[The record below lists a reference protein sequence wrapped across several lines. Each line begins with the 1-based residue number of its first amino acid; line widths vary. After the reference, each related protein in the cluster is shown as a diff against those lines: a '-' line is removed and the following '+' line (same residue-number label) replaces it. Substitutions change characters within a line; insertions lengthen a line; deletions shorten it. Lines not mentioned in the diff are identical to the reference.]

1 MLIFKSKKMK
11 KILVIATM
19 LAISA
24 SCSDDY
30 LESDLENIVT
40 DETISELAEESP
52 EALLSTASSFDTGT
66 INNMRTFNVAGSGG
80 NHNDYGQKSIDLMMD
95 IMSNDMIDSNNGWWY
110 DDLYKYIGRTQE
122 SGTETN
128 TIWDYYYEII
138 KGANQTITLIG
149 GLDES
154 VLTQDL
160 TYVLSRSKVVRG
172 LAYLQLIQIYQKG
185 NPAMSDAGVPI
196 IDPTADLV
204 NGPGFGRLT
213 VQDVYDQIE
222 SDLKEGYDGLEGFSR
237 PDKTVINQNIAAG
250 YLARFYLLSKDYT
263 KAIQFAEIAKSAG
276 SLAADQLLDG
286 FQYISNPEWLWGADI
301 NGDTSSIYAS
311 FFAQMQSYSPV
322 QKSAIG
328 VTPGYTGQLGH
339 HRTVDVRLYNAV
351 ASTDVR
357 SNWFGPDNGFIDQP
371 KEGQIY
377 NYKFYDDTFFEA
389 DYVYMRVAE
398 MYLII
403 AEAKASS
410 GDDAGAAQELF
421 DLVSTRDN
429 AYIRST
435 NSGSSLMEEIKLHR
449 RIELWGEGFGL
460 LDMKRWDVGLV
471 RDFEG
476 TTHPNSPSSF
486 FNIPAGDAR
495 FTFQIPETEI
505 NLNDAITPADQNQ

>member
-1 MLIFKSKKMK
+1 MLIFKSIKMK
-11 KILVIATM
+11 KIVLITAV
-19 LAISA
+19 LAVMV
-24 SCSDDY
+24 SCSEDQ

-40 DETISELAEESP
+40 DATISELAEESP
-52 EALLSTASSFDTGT
+52 EALLSTASSFDAGT
-66 INNMRTFNVAGSGG
+66 INNMRTFDVAGTGG
-80 NHNDYGQKSIDLMMD
+80 NHNDYGQKSIDVMMD

-128 TIWDYYYEII
+128 LIWDYYYEII

-154 VLTQDL
+154 VLTEDL
-160 TYVLSRSKVVRG
+160 SYVLSRSKVVRG
-172 LAYLQLIQIYQKG
+172 LAYLELIQIYQKG
-185 NPAMSDAGVPI
+185 QPALSDAGVPI
-196 IDPTADLV
+196 IDPTADLI

-213 VQDVYDQIE
+213 VGDVYAQIE
-222 SDLKEGYDGLEGFSR
+222 TDLKEGYDGLEGFSR
-237 PDKTVINQNIAAG
+237 LDKTVINQNIAAG
-250 YLARFYLLSKDYT
+250 YLARFYLLSKDYN
-263 KAIQFAEIAKSAG
+263 KAVQFAEIAKSEGA
-276 SLAADQLLDG
+276 LAADQLLDG
-286 FQYISNPEWLWGADI
+286 FQFISNTEWLWGADI
-301 NGDTSSIYAS
+301 NGDTSSLFAS
-311 FFAQMQSYSPV
+311 FFSQMQSYSPV
-322 QKSAIG
+322 QKAAGG

-351 ASTDVR
+351 SPTDIR
-357 SNWFGPDNGFIDQP
+357 SNWFGPDNGQIDQP

-389 DYVYMRVAE
+389 DYVYMRVSE

-403 AEAKASS
+403 AEAKAAS
-410 GDDAGAAQELF
+410 GDDSGAAQELF
-421 DLVSTRDN
+421 NLISTRDPE
-429 AYIRST
+429 YTLST
-435 NSGSSLMEEIKLHR
+435 NSGSSLMDEIRLHR

-460 LDMKRWDVGLV
+460 LDMKRWNVGLV

-476 TTHPNSPSSF
+476 TTHPNNPASF
-486 FNIPAGDAR
+486 YNIPAGDAR